1 MTSPS
6 IDDGVGSA
14 NPPSEGSEGGTPAHA
29 GYSASSAQQA
39 NHEMAMLQ
47 QHQIMLQMQAQLGGR
62 GGGLASMPPAA
73 KKPWFGQSLRHRI

>member
-39 NHEMAMLQ
+39 NHEMADTLE
-47 QHQIMLQMQAQLGGR
+47 AENVR
-62 GGGLASMPPAA
+62 
-73 KKPWFGQSLRHRI
+73 